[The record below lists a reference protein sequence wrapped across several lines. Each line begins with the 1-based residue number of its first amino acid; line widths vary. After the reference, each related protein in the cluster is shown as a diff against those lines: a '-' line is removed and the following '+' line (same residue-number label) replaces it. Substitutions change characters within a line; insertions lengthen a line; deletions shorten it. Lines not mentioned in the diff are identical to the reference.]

1 MLGLQ
6 KLELRARHPHS
17 RVFPLSGQ
25 PMPPFNINHLMGVSN
40 AIYWSRRAARMRQ
53 RAEHVAD
60 LSDQR
65 AVMLETAQHY
75 EMLAH
80 YSREIHPHPGR

>member
-1 MLGLQ
+1 
-6 KLELRARHPHS
+6 
-17 RVFPLSGQ
+17 
-25 PMPPFNINHLMGVSN
+25 MGVSN
-40 AIYWSRRAARMRQ
+40 AMYWSRRAARLRQ

-60 LSDQR
+60 PDQR

-80 YSREIHPHPGR
+80 YSRETTPSGAVGEKAGANPRAARVSL